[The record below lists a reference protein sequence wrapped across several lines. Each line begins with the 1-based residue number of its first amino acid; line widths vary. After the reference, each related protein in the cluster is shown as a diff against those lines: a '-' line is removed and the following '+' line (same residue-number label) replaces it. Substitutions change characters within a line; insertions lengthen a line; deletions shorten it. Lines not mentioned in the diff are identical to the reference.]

1 MVNIITYV
9 ISVFILI
16 GIGFVALNIISL
28 VGLFFPNY
36 SYKKMFKRM
45 LKVINEFSLQ
55 IAFITALAAMLGS
68 LFYSEIA
75 GYYPCPLCW
84 YQRIAMYPLAVVL
97 GVALWKSD
105 YGVYKYV
112 IPISAIGVLLSAY
125 HYAMQYIPNFFYD
138 SCSGGFSCQYKWISV
153 FGFISIPMMALASFA
168 IILVCMLVIHIN
180 KLDVLNND

>member
-55 IAFITALAAMLGS
+55 FAFITALAAMLGS

-105 YGVYKYV
+105 YGVYKYL
-112 IPISAIGVLLSAY
+112 IPISAIGYYFLHIIMPIDRSLLLFAKTDNVEITASL
-125 HYAMQYIPNFFYD
+125 HRELQFLNI
-138 SCSGGFSCQYKWISV
+138 IS
-153 FGFISIPMMALASFA
+153 
-168 IILVCMLVIHIN
+168 
-180 KLDVLNND
+180 